1 MTMKISILRLAKDD
15 LKEIHIHLSGFGEK
29 PSEKFRESFK
39 KFCTNVKDNPNMY
52 GQYKYNPVYRK
63 AVILYDYLIF
73 YQADEDNNTVKI
85 YRVLHG
91 KRNTEN
97 FI

>member
-1 MTMKISILRLAKDD
+1 MII
-15 LKEIHIHLSGFGEK
+15 
-29 PSEKFRESFK
+29 
-39 KFCTNVKDNPNMY
+39 
-52 GQYKYNPVYRK
+52 
-63 AVILYDYLIF
+63 
-73 YQADEDNNTVKI
+73 YQVDEDNNTVKI

>member
-1 MTMKISILRLAKDD
+1 
-15 LKEIHIHLSGFGEK
+15 
-29 PSEKFRESFK
+29 
-39 KFCTNVKDNPNMY
+39 MY

>member
-1 MTMKISILRLAKDD
+1 MKSL
-15 LKEIHIHLSGFGEK
+15 LKNSGKVSRNSVLMLKIIPLCMVNTNIIRFTEK
-29 PSEKFRESFK
+29 QSSY
-39 KFCTNVKDNPNMY
+39 M
-52 GQYKYNPVYRK
+52 
-63 AVILYDYLIF
+63 II
-73 YQADEDNNTVKI
+73 YQVDEDNNTVKI